1 MIIKFLK
8 IDTLT
13 KSFFRRENQ
22 FNRFFVVGLSTVII
36 DFLLYTLLISQE
48 VDYDFAKTFSFVCG
62 AFFSFFANQ
71 KITFKIKKT
80 SFNKILFFIL
90 LYVFS
95 MKANVSLNSFILGLG
110 DVDALLIFYGFI
122 ISTFVSALINF
133 LGMKFFIFSK

>member
-1 MIIKFLK
+1 MIIKFPK

-13 KSFFRRENQ
+13 KSIFRGKNEL
-22 FNRFFVVGLSTVII
+22 NRFFVVGLSTVII

-48 VDYDFAKTFSFVCG
+48 VDYDFAKTLSFICG
-62 AFFSFFANQ
+62 AFFSFFANK

-80 SFNKILFFIL
+80 SFNKFLFFIL

-95 MKANVSLNSFILGLG
+95 MKVNVSLNSFILGLG
-110 DVDALLIFYGFI
+110 VVDPLLIFYGFI